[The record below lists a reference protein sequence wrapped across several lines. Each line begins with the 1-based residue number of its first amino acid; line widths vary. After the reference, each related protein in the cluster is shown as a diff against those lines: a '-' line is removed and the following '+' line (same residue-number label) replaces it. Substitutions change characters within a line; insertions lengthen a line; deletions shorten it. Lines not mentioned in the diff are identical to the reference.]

1 MPFESKSFF
10 CVIYIY
16 IYIYIFFLFF
26 STVSC
31 ESMVSSDKTTCLQD
45 FNVDALEKFIEESS
59 APIVTVYDDE
69 PSNHPYIVKY
79 FDSPLDK
86 V

>member
-1 MPFESKSFF
+1 
-10 CVIYIY
+10 
-16 IYIYIFFLFF
+16 
-26 STVSC
+26 
-31 ESMVSSDKTTCLQD
+31 MVSSDKTTCLQD